1 MADVDEGSDLAH
13 AISCLRAIK
22 EAAPHQ
28 GLFVPRR
35 VLDWINFLGLKV
47 TTPPNE
53 NHDPRQYIDK

>member
-1 MADVDEGSDLAH
+1 MDEGSDLAH
-13 AISCLRAIK
+13 AISCLRASRRR
-22 EAAPHQ
+22 PRHQ

-35 VLDWINFLGLKV
+35 VLNWIDFLGLKV